1 MLTNP
6 PAIGLLF
13 GLGLFLVIAAFAIRP
28 EPPDP
33 DGEIAPR
40 RKRPAFTPASL
51 LPIAAGVLVA
61 ALAWSIFQ
69 IPVLSIAGFAAV
81 VLPGEIRRRSSST
94 IATAKDVGETANT
107 VARWIESVRDYLQ
120 TSGTLQDAMVR
131 AALEVRG
138 PHAQDFERF
147 AATINGAGG
156 FPRAAEEL
164 AAELENPLADKALTA
179 LWIGGREGGNLNQA
193 LSLLAESAQVEA
205 DNARRIEAERAGTR
219 RLVRIIAILCVVIFV
234 LALIGFRENFEVY
247 RSAGGQM
254 ILGLG
259 LSGIAFSLMNIWK
272 MSRLEVQERLISVV
286 ATGDGART
294 W

>member
-1 MLTNP
+1 MLTSP

-13 GLGLFLVIAAFAIRP
+13 GLGLFLVVVALAVKP
-28 EPPDP
+28 DLPDP
-33 DGEIAPR
+33 DGELVR
-40 RKRPAFTPASL
+40 RRRPSFTAVSL
-51 LPIAAGVLVA
+51 LPIVLGVVVA
-61 ALAWSIFQ
+61 LLTWGVFQ

-81 VLPGEIRRRSSST
+81 VLPGEVRRRSQSS
-94 IATAKDVGETANT
+94 IVTAKDVGETANT

-138 PHAQDFERF
+138 PHAHDFERF
-147 AATINGAGG
+147 ASTLNGAGG

-247 RSAGGQM
+247 RSVGGQI

-259 LSGIAFSLMNIWK
+259 LAGIAFSLMNIWK
-272 MSRLEVQERLISVV
+272 MSRLEAQERLISVV
-286 ATGDGART
+286 ATGEGVRT